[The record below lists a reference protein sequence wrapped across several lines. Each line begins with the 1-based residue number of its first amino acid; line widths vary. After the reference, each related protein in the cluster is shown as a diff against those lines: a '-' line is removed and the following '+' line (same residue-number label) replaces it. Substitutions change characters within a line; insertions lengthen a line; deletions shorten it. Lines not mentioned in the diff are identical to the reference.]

1 MRSAVTT
8 ALLDAWAV
16 LQPVECAGCGAPDRA
31 ICERCRRALVP
42 AVRSRSIDGLEPALI
57 AASTYDGV
65 LRRLLL
71 AGKDHGRSDAL
82 RVLGPMLAA
91 AVGAA
96 AAAAGTGAGPLEV
109 AWVPSTRA
117 SLRRRGFDPVLVVL
131 RSARIPRSRVLSALG
146 AQQQKALDRDRRLA
160 GAPGRLRPVGALRDR
175 RFLLV
180 DDVVTTGATVR
191 SAVDAIRLGG
201 GDVLAVCC
209 LGTVDLRGS
218 VRDSDAATH

>member
-31 ICERCRRALVP
+31 ICERCRGDLVP
-42 AVRSRSIDGLEPALI
+42 AVRSRSIDGLGPTVI
-57 AASTYDGV
+57 AASTYDGA

-71 AGKDHGRSDAL
+71 AGKDHGRTDAL
-82 RVLGPMLAA
+82 RALGPMLAA
-91 AVGAA
+91 AVGEAA
-96 AAAAGTGAGPLEV
+96 AAATGVGPLEV

-117 SLRRRGFDPVLVVL
+117 ALRRRGFDPVLVAL

-146 AQQQKALDRDRRLA
+146 TQQQKALDRDRRLA
-160 GAPGRLRPVGALRDR
+160 GAPGRLRPVGSLRGR

-191 SAVDAIRLGG
+191 AAVDAIRLGG

-218 VRDSDAATH
+218 GRDSDAATH